1 MAFLG
6 YLDDLLN
13 SIALRRLSDHLS
25 DLGSDLKYIGTVA
38 GFTFNAIAY
47 PFAGLYDMA
56 LNEKGWG
63 KKDTGTFADT
73 AAIMISAITAFN
85 SASMMLYAHVKGVI
99 PESRREDR
107 GKLRKLHVGRI
118 FCGVSVVFAM
128 LLGILLLTT
137 QAATKSEIAKGSP
150 GHHIHTFCAF
160 VLCVAVLYIF
170 YSFVVDARI
179 YLRQREFTEEGPPQ
193 SSEQGEGSPPAPET
207 EVLDGGISADRA
219 PEEEDSQAPGAEQD
233 APATPTP
240 PVADE
245 RQNIPTR
252 SRARANSAGVEP

>member
-1 MAFLG
+1 M
-6 YLDDLLN
+6 DDLLN
-13 SIALRRLSDHLS
+13 SIASRRLSEHLS
-25 DLGSDLKYIGTVA
+25 DLGSGLKYIGAIA

-63 KKDTGTFADT
+63 KKDTGTFTDT

-85 SASMMLYAHVKGVI
+85 GASMMLYSHVKGVI
-99 PESRREDR
+99 PESRREDH

-118 FCGVSVVFAM
+118 FCGVSVMFAM

-137 QAATKSEIAKGSP
+137 KAATKSEITKGSP

-160 VLCVAVLYIF
+160 VLCVAVLYIL

-179 YLRQREFTEEGPPQ
+179 YLRQREFTEEVPPQ
-193 SSEQGEGSPPAPET
+193 SSEQREGSPSVPET
-207 EVLDGGISADRA
+207 EVLDGEISADCA
-219 PEEEDSQAPGAEQD
+219 PEEEGSQAPGSGQNT
-233 APATPTP
+233 PATRTP
-240 PVADE
+240 PVANE
-245 RQNIPTR
+245 RQNSPTR